1 MRERAHRRKRLSM
14 TSLIDVIFLL
24 LLFFMLSS
32 TFSKFSE
39 IELTAGG
46 TGPAATSDTPPLFL
60 QLSPDDLRL
69 NGQGLALDALP
80 PALAQREV
88 AQPPRTLLISLSS
101 DVTSQRLTDLLA
113 VLRGAKGIR
122 PVILGGAAG

>member
-1 MRERAHRRKRLSM
+1 MRERARRRKRLSM

-46 TGPAATSDTPPLFL
+46 SRPAEAHNTPLLFL
-60 QLSPDDLRL
+60 QLLPDDLRL
-69 NGQGLALDALP
+69 NGQSLALDALP
-80 PALAQREV
+80 PALAQPEGEL
-88 AQPPRTLLISLSS
+88 PPRTLLISLSG
-101 DVTSQRLTDLLA
+101 DVTSQRLTNLLA
-113 VLRGAKGIR
+113 VLRGARGIS
-122 PVILGGAAG
+122 PVILGGTAG